1 MAQNWYPV
9 IGLEVH
15 IQLLTESKLFS
26 TALTGYGS
34 KPNTQASLVDLGL
47 PGTLPILNKQAIHQ
61 AIRFGFASSAKVN
74 QDISFDRKNYFYPDL
89 PKGYQITQHYNPIL
103 WGGHIT
109 IERPDGSSQ
118 VIRIHHTHLEE
129 DAGKSLHDYASNMT
143 GIDLNRAGMPLLE
156 IVSEPDLRTAEDAVT
171 YLKTLHSLIVYLG
184 ICDGNMQEGSMRC
197 DANVSIR
204 KSPEAPFGTRVEI
217 KNINSFKFVEKAIQ
231 YEIKRQSQVL
241 QEGGI
246 IKQQT
251 RLYDESTGTT
261 KLMRDKEQAHDYRY
275 HPEPDI
281 PTIHLPDSVIME
293 IKESLPELPDEKKL
307 RFIEAYGLSG
317 YDAKILSQDKDYATF
332 FEQVMTIGKAP
343 AKSVCNWLLG
353 PVAAAIN
360 RSGLSLK
367 NSHLTPEKLSNL
379 LHRVED
385 GTISNNIAKSVFEE
399 VWEVGTLPDTIIAQK
414 GLKIISD
421 EKSIRTLIQNIL
433 DNNEKQLLAY
443 QSGNEKIYGYFVGQ
457 AMKASQ
463 GKVDPQKLNKIL
475 KDILGKS

>member
-1 MAQNWYPV
+1 MAQKWYTV

-15 IQLLTESKLFS
+15 VQLLTESKLFS

-47 PGTLPILNKQAIHQ
+47 PGTLPVLNREAIHQ
-61 AIRFGFASSAKVN
+61 AIRFGFASNAKVN
-74 QDISFDRKNYFYPDL
+74 QNISFDRKNYFYPDL

-103 WGGHIT
+103 WGGTIT

-118 VIRIHHTHLEE
+118 DIRIHHTHLEE
-129 DAGKSLHDYASNMT
+129 DAGKSSHDYASNLT

-156 IVSEPDLRTAEDAVT
+156 IVSEPDLRTPEDAVT
-171 YLKTLHSLIVYLG
+171 FLKTLHNLIVYLG

-197 DANVSIR
+197 DANISIR

-231 YEIKRQSQVL
+231 HEIKRQAQIL

-261 KLMRDKEQAHDYRY
+261 RLMRDKEQAHDYRY

-281 PTIHLPDSVIME
+281 PGIHIPSSAIELIQ
-293 IKESLPELPDEKKL
+293 KELPELPDEKKK
-307 RFIEAYGLSG
+307 RFMDNYSLSA
-317 YDAKILSQDKDYATF
+317 YDAKILSHDKSYSAFYEKLMD
-332 FEQVMTIGKAP
+332 IS
-343 AKSVCNWLLG
+343 KSSSKSASNWLLG

-360 RSGLSLK
+360 RSGTPLEK
-367 NSHLTPEKLSNL
+367 SHLSPEKLSNL
-379 LHRVED
+379 LERIED
-385 GTISNNIAKSVFEE
+385 GTISNSIAKNIFEE
-399 VWEVGTLPDTIIAQK
+399 IWETGALPDTIIEQK

-421 EKSIRTLIQNIL
+421 VASI
-433 DNNEKQLLAY
+433 QLLIDSVLERNPKQVEQYRA
-443 QSGNEKIYGYFVGQ
+443 GNEKIFGYFIGQ
-457 AMKASQ
+457 AMKESQ
-463 GKVDPQKLNKIL
+463 GKVDPRKLNELLKITL
-475 KDILGKS
+475 S